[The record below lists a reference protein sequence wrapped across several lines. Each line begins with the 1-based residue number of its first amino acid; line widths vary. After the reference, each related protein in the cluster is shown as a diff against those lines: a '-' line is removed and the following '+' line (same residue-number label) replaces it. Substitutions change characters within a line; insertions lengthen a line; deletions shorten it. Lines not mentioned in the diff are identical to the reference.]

1 LNGCVVEEELVYVRV
16 IMKNRAI
23 ELVKVAR
30 LDELID
36 SHSLLAFRR
45 LDGWA
50 IIGRDAIRGAGG
62 DYRGPE
68 RRVSGRRH
76 EHSQEQR
83 HCSVQR

>member
-1 LNGCVVEEELVYVRV
+1 MYVRV
-16 IMKNRAI
+16 IMKNRAV
-23 ELVKVAR
+23 ELVKAAR

-36 SHSLLAFRR
+36 SHALLAFRR
-45 LDGWA
+45 QDGWA

-68 RRVSGRRH
+68 RRMSGRRH